1 MDKGFVYIARLI
13 DYNGNF
19 LGSFHK
25 IGKSKQYKIRETQL
39 NSTHLPVDILFVR
52 VFETE
57 SQTSLEQILHICFE
71 DYRIQKK
78 YEDRRNITTEWFDV
92 DDIDVLNHR
101 IDRVIKNIP
110 GVTEIN
116 VINKINSDT
125 NTSLEDKQEL
135 VSSIK
140 KTKTRL
146 ILKHNNE
153 DITQDIASDTFVLG
167 FMKIAEQIGW
177 DKLDHDEDN
186 ITKNKDE
193 LKETKVN
200 SYKDASVKECSG
212 YYIWTSLSNQEK
224 NRIINRHIRINN
236 ISNLEC
242 SLEILT

>member
-1 MDKGFVYIARLI
+1 M
-13 DYNGNF
+13 
-19 LGSFHK
+19 
-25 IGKSKQYKIRETQL
+25 RETQL

-57 SQTSLEQILHICFE
+57 NQTSLEQILHICFE

-92 DDIDVLNHR
+92 DDIDILNHR
-101 IDRVIKNIP
+101 IDRVIKNMP
-110 GVTEIN
+110 SVTEIN
-116 VINKINSDT
+116 VISKINSDT

-140 KTKTRL
+140 KTKTKL

-186 ITKNKDE
+186 ITKNRDE

-200 SYKDASVKECSG
+200 SYKDASVRECSG
-212 YYIWTSLSNQEK
+212 YYVWTSLSNQEK
-224 NRIINRHIRINN
+224 NRILNRHIRINN